1 MDVIRSAANDAAVM
15 NSQHNQFRQSHA
27 AAASQQMMGGQVHQ
41 SQNPI
46 MADGIVLGIP
56 HNVGGEPQD
65 MSHLSPVFMSAPSMN
80 MLAA

>member
-1 MDVIRSAANDAAVM
+1 
-15 NSQHNQFRQSHA
+15 
-27 AAASQQMMGGQVHQ
+27 MMGGQVHQ

-56 HNVGGEPQD
+56 QNVGGEPQD